1 MSIKKINKNTMDE
14 ITIDT
19 VRDFVNKYL
28 LQIMY
33 FVAIVLLIALIV
45 IFLLTK
51 KSDQKNNNI
60 TQFYQAINYIS
71 ENKNDEALEALQN
84 IYNSSNDIAIK
95 TISGMKIGDIQSNMN
110 NYDEAVKIYLEVYN
124 LKNND
129 DFLKNLSG
137 LSALIALITQN
148 NKENYS
154 QIEELIAKMS
164 NPTNPLLYLVQ
175 EQSAW
180 FELQKGNKD
189 QGIEIL
195 NSLLK
200 QNIDQDTRSRINS
213 VITAYENENI

>member
-1 MSIKKINKNTMDE
+1 MSIKKINKNTMSE
-14 ITIDT
+14 ITVDM

-33 FVAIVLLIALIV
+33 VVAIILLIALIT
-45 IFLLTK
+45 IFIITK
-51 KSDQKNNNI
+51 KSDQKNQYI
-60 TQFYQAINYIS
+60 TQFYQAINYIT
-71 ENKNDEALEALQN
+71 ENKNDKALEILQN
-84 IYNSSNDIAIK
+84 IYNSSSDTAIK
-95 TISGMKIGDIQSNMN
+95 TISGIKLADIQVDNA
-110 NYDEAVKIYLEVYN
+110 NYVEAVKIYLEVYN

-137 LSALIALITQN
+137 LSALSTLISQN
-148 NKENYS
+148 NKDNYS

-164 NPTNPLLYLVQ
+164 NPANPLLYLVQ

-189 QGIEIL
+189 QGIDIL

-213 VITAYENENI
+213 IIKASENENL